1 MQDLMEVSAT
11 LFVTISFL
19 LDFLTAYHVGCAYS
33 NDYTPNDEGDILR
46 QKAFVVFLKSHIYAR
61 SSPTWPPSSPS
72 DVRLNM
78 ETMEDFDIN
87 QHTWLIFLARFA
99 FPSWFELIVSDPG
112 WDPRQGCRGPKKG
125 VQGDGPC
132 LTV

>member
-11 LFVTISFL
+11 LFVTICFL

-46 QKAFVVFLKSHIYAR
+46 QKAFVVSLKITHICKILSNLA
-61 SSPTWPPSSPS
+61 SFFPS

-78 ETMEDFDIN
+78 ETMR
-87 QHTWLIFLARFA
+87 IFISTNIL
-99 FPSWFELIVSDPG
+99 G
-112 WDPRQGCRGPKKG
+112 
-125 VQGDGPC
+125 
-132 LTV
+132 